1 MNSSIEAHRLLLEMR
16 KAPVSTSVFP
26 SHFSVT
32 IQLRTAISDQK
43 SNNKTVANIIRKEP
57 LIASK
62 IVTAANSA
70 NMAGLASIVDIEK
83 SIQRLGLDQIKR
95 IVLGVTMLQLVHAK
109 EILPYSDLFRLVWLN
124 SIYTASSASVIARQ
138 YTDESPSE
146 AFFAGL
152 VLNIGAF
159 YLLYRAAVNP
169 VLQKNM
175 DDVVVFVKDD
185 YIKRSIEVL
194 ECLNMPKTIIESI
207 HIQEKSFEN
216 LAMDELTM
224 SDCIYLGSLLA
235 AQEYP
240 WLTHDEET
248 QPDLTMFKEHASD
261 IADLF
266 LKTKSDAS

>member
-16 KAPVSTSVFP
+16 KAPVTTSVFP
-26 SHFSVT
+26 SHFSVA
-32 IQLRTAISDQK
+32 IQLRTAIADQK
-43 SNNKTVANIIRKEP
+43 SNNKAIANIIRKEP

-70 NMAGLASIVDIEK
+70 NTIGLASITDIEK
-83 SIQRLGLDQIKR
+83 SIGRLGLDQIKR

-124 SIYTASSASVIARQ
+124 SIYTASATSVIARQ
-138 YTDESPSE
+138 LTDESPSE

-194 ECLNMPKTIIESI
+194 ECLSMPSSVVDAVR
-207 HIQEKSFEN
+207 IQEKSH
-216 LAMDELTM
+216 DDLTEDLTL
-224 SDCIYLGSLLA
+224 SDCVFIGNALA
-235 AQEYP
+235 TQEYP
-240 WLTHDEET
+240 WITHDET
-248 QPDLTMFKEHASD
+248 TGPDLSKYKEYKDD
-261 IADLF
+261 ITELF